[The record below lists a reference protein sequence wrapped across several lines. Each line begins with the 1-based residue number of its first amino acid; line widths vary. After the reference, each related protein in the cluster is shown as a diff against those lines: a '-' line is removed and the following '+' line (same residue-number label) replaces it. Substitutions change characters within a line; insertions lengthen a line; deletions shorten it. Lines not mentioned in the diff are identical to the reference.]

1 MVYLGVRVCN
11 VIVERGR
18 RLLRVCCICV
28 FSLVCVADP
37 WTAEEDAGYFLWV
50 LVSVGATGGGVDL
63 KLLLEEACGRCDVGG
78 RLWPNL
84 D

>member
-1 MVYLGVRVCN
+1 MDASPELQQFLEVRWELVYVDCNLVFGVCVSLLLVVYLGVRVCN

-37 WTAEEDAGYFLWV
+37 WTAEEDAG
-50 LVSVGATGGGVDL
+50 
-63 KLLLEEACGRCDVGG
+63 
-78 RLWPNL
+78 
-84 D
+84 